1 MRSEHKPTKTILEL
15 EREKADAIARLDFEA
30 AISLSKRIF
39 EQREHESA
47 LKRYKYLQSL
57 AGSQNISQRKLEL
70 EKKLI
75 ALREEQEMRAI
86 KREYASI
93 AKILAQKQR
102 NEAQALEQKWRD
114 LYTRTK
120 RDAENRLETSLIS
133 ARLLA
138 RCDNYDQAISV
149 RDATRGIDKTKM
161 IECCDGFK
169 KQYKL
174 MMARHDAEFDRLYAL
189 FRDYALM
196 LENQSQEMEI
206 AAEAKCAADESEQNV
221 TVIDAV
227 LRSTKS
233 EDLKREALEHFSP
246 RKSPPRQSPKK
257 KNSPASPVSFTIE
270 SC

>member
-1 MRSEHKPTKTILEL
+1 MKSVLEL

-30 AISLSKRIF
+30 AISISKRIF
-39 EQREHESA
+39 EQREHEA
-47 LKRYKYLQSL
+47 AMKRHKYLQSF

-114 LYTRTK
+114 IYTRVK
-120 RDAENRLETSLIS
+120 RDAENRFETSLIS

-149 RDATRGIDKTKM
+149 RDATRGIDKSRM
-161 IECCDGFK
+161 IDCCNGFK
-169 KQYKL
+169 KQYKV
-174 MMARHDAEFDRLYAL
+174 MTARHDAEFDRLYSL
-189 FRDYALM
+189 FKDYAMM
-196 LENQSQEMEI
+196 LEHQSQEMEI

-221 TVIDAV
+221 SVIDAV
-227 LRSTKS
+227 LRSTTS
-233 EDLKREALEHFSP
+233 EDIKRQALEQFSP
-246 RKSPPRQSPKK
+246 RKSPTRGSPRKSPFQSP
-257 KNSPASPVSFTIE
+257 SSPVREFTLE
-270 SC
+270 NC